1 MALKRFYLILSLLLL
16 AAVGVHAILALV
28 LPSYPL
34 FGRLWL
40 FNVISLAFVASKS
53 GVGYWFVRRNL
64 ALTAWRFVNVVSAA
78 MMLKLFLSI
87 GWVVVMVFVAEVPA
101 FGFTL
106 PYFGAYILFSAFE
119 IMGLLN
125 NLRPDSQKPS
135 A

>member
-1 MALKRFYLILSLLLL
+1 
-16 AAVGVHAILALV
+16 
-28 LPSYPL
+28 
-34 FGRLWL
+34 
-40 FNVISLAFVASKS
+40 
-53 GVGYWFVRRNL
+53 
-64 ALTAWRFVNVVSAA
+64 
-78 MMLKLFLSI
+78 
-87 GWVVVMVFVAEVPA
+87 MVFVAEVPA